1 MKLKI
6 SQGEKLFLDRR
17 QKGLTQPKMA
27 LALGID
33 YYRYRELEQQ
43 GSRDNTVKDITQN
56 VCRGDYCTIIRRR
69 LGLSQEEIAEKL
81 GTTRYIVN
89 RMELSRMTNIE
100 LYNLMR
106 KLAKENQQA

>member
-1 MKLKI
+1 MNLKI

-33 YYRYRELEQQ
+33 CYKYRELEQK
-43 GSRDNTVKDITQN
+43 GHLDDTVKDITQN
-56 VCRGDYCTIIRRR
+56 VCRGDYCTLIRRR

-89 RMELSRMTNIE
+89 RMELSRMTNTD
-100 LYNLMR
+100 LYSLIR
-106 KLAKENQQA
+106 KLAKEGR